1 MGFRYLEA
9 QASKNFE
16 LLESLTIGFNG
27 EIYDATDT
35 AIIKLFSASFYFNS
49 WQEWR
54 SQPGISLCLGLETIL

>member
-27 EIYDATDT
+27 EIYDATNT
-35 AIIKLFSASFYFNS
+35 V
-49 WQEWR
+49 
-54 SQPGISLCLGLETIL
+54 ETCKV

>member
-1 MGFRYLEA
+1 MGFQYLEA

-35 AIIKLFSASFYFNS
+35 AIIELFSVSFYFNS
-49 WQEWR
+49 
-54 SQPGISLCLGLETIL
+54 